1 METKIPSKLEEAEFF
16 NENRNLVEFFDNCCK
31 EHQEKIAFESFG
43 VEMSYN
49 DLSDQVNSF
58 ASWLSANFQVGDRV
72 AVMMPNMLVYP
83 VIVYGAL
90 KAGIVVVNINP
101 LYTQRELEHVL
112 RDSEAKLLM
121 VWEGVAN
128 VAAKSDLASIEK
140 VLVTTV
146 GDLLGFKGKI
156 INLVTRKVKKLVPK
170 YHIDGAKMFLDVLKE
185 NEGSSSESLD
195 ISIES
200 TAFLQYTGGT
210 TGVSK
215 GAVLTHRNIL
225 ANIIQAFF
233 YN

>member
-1 METKIPSKLEEAEFF
+1 MI
-16 NENRNLVEFFDNCCK
+16 
-31 EHQEKIAFESFG
+31 
-43 VEMSYN
+43 
-49 DLSDQVNSF
+49 LSAQVDSF
-58 ASWLSANFQVGDRV
+58 ASWLSSNFQVGDRV

-112 RDSEAKLLM
+112 RDSEAKLLL

-128 VAAKSDLASIEK
+128 VAAKSDLANVEK

-170 YHIDGAKMFLDVLKE
+170 YQIDGAKMFLEVLKE
-185 NEGSSSESLD
+185 NEGSKAASVGYS
-195 ISIES
+195 
-200 TAFLQYTGGT
+200 
-210 TGVSK
+210 
-215 GAVLTHRNIL
+215 N
-225 ANIIQAFF
+225 
-233 YN
+233 

>member
-1 METKIPSKLEEAEFF
+1 MTVNIPNKLEETDFF
-16 NENRNLVEFFDNCCK
+16 KEHGNLVEFFDNCCN
-31 EHQEKIAFESFG
+31 EHREKIAFESFG

-49 DLSDQVNSF
+49 DLSAQVDSF
-58 ASWLSANFQVGDRV
+58 ASWLSSNFEVGDRV

-112 RDSEAKLLM
+112 RDSEAKLLL

-128 VAAKSDLASIEK
+128 VAAKSDLASVEK

-170 YHIDGAKMFLDVLKE
+170 YQIDGAKMFLEVLKE
-185 NEGSSSESLD
+185 NEGSKSAPID
-195 ISIES
+195 IPIEN
-200 TAFLQYTGGT
+200 TAFLQYTWG
-210 TGVSK
+210 
-215 GAVLTHRNIL
+215 NYWC
-225 ANIIQAFF
+225 F
-233 YN
+233 